1 MRVLVTGAGG
11 YLGAAVVREFI
22 QLPSVTSGVAFDN
35 FSRQNFSFLLDPI
48 FVESK
53 KISVVMA
60 DILDSRSLRAAMEGC
75 EVVVHLAGVTPT
87 PSNVMDAHVF
97 DQVNNWGLAS
107 IVAAANDVLPEMVL
121 YSSSVSVYG
130 TSEREI
136 SVGEE
141 PAPNDAYGVSKLDG
155 ERQLQALDSRVSSQV
170 VRLGNLYGLS
180 NQARFDSLV
189 NRMVLDA
196 KYRGLVLI
204 EGSGDQARP
213 VLPIETAARFF
224 ASAVTG
230 PFRSTPPTALF
241 AESPS
246 VSDIADII
254 LQTRP
259 ATQVR
264 FVNRGVRLPSLRLKK
279 DSTASREED
288 ILSSN
293 IPSILGSLT

>member
-1 MRVLVTGAGG
+1 MRALVTGAGG
-11 YLGAAVVREFI
+11 YLGAAVVRELL
-22 QLPSVTSGVAFDN
+22 QLSSVTSIVAFDN
-35 FSRQNFSFLLDPI
+35 FSRQNFSFLLDPT

-60 DILDSRSLRAAMEGC
+60 DILDSRSLRGAMEGC
-75 EVVVHLAGVTPT
+75 EVVVHLAGITPT
-87 PSNVMDAHVF
+87 PSNVMNPHVF
-97 DQVNNWGLAS
+97 DQVNNWGLGS
-107 IVAAANDVLPEMVL
+107 VVAAANDVLPEVLL

-141 PAPNDAYGVSKLDG
+141 PSPKDAYGVSKLDG
-155 ERQLQALDSRVSSQV
+155 ERQLQALDSRIASQI

-180 NQARFDSLV
+180 DQARFDSLV

-204 EGSGDQARP
+204 EGSGNQARP
-213 VLPIETAARFF
+213 ILPIETAASFF
-224 ASAVTG
+224 AGAVAS
-230 PFRSTPPTALF
+230 PLASKPPTALF

-254 LQTRP
+254 VNSRP
-259 ATQVR
+259 ETQVR
-264 FVNRGVRLPSLRLKK
+264 FVNRGVRLPSLRLTK
-279 DSTASREED
+279 SSNGSREEST
-288 ILSSN
+288 LSSN
-293 IPSILGSLT
+293 ISAMLGKLA